1 MSEWSASVADV
12 TDAAK
17 AGAGNKA
24 VVQWK
29 QMTLQ
34 EPNLTRTNCIDK
46 VPETEF

>member
-24 VVQWK
+24 V
-29 QMTLQ
+29 
-34 EPNLTRTNCIDK
+34 
-46 VPETEF
+46 ETDDTAGTKSDQN